1 MNFAS
6 INNKYKLW
14 PMNKLHNGK
23 RVENIGRC
31 SVL

>member
-1 MNFAS
+1 
-6 INNKYKLW
+6 
-14 PMNKLHNGK
+14 MNKLHNGK